1 MQLFSCAGNLSGVGA
16 GTGFVRRD
24 RQISANLIA
33 YLNMRLFRSQKNA
46 TSCSMPYRYQ
56 FWGEVLLSVG
66 LAIGSLF
73 LASIPPFD
81 HLGGISLALQPGS

>member
-1 MQLFSCAGNLSGVGA
+1 
-16 GTGFVRRD
+16 
-24 RQISANLIA
+24 
-33 YLNMRLFRSQKNA
+33 
-46 TSCSMPYRYQ
+46 MPYRYQ